1 MTPVTAIGT
10 DEPDDQTRRD
20 ELERAAFELAAPQ
33 LTQDACP
40 RCGGTGT
47 IGGRTGNDP
56 QTSWHDDCSCQSWL
70 TDADMVRDQTRP
82 GK

>member
-1 MTPVTAIGT
+1 MTPFRPHR
-10 DEPDDQTRRD
+10 DSRD
-20 ELERAAFELAAPQ
+20 EL
-33 LTQDACP
+33 DACP